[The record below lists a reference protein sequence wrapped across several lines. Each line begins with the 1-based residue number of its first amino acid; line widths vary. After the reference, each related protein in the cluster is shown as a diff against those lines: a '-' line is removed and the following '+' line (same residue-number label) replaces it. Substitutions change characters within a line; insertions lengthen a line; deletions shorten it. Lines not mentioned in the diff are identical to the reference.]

1 MSADLTKPTG
11 RPVAAPFT
19 EHRSHPRYP
28 FTASVEVSETES
40 GTTNKARVSDIGL
53 GGCYVDTNSPFSSGT
68 SVKVRIIREKKSFQA
83 LGKVV
88 YSLPGMGMGIQFIT
102 VEPEQLWILEKWVAE
117 VAGEPFPESDAL
129 EQHEEPHPIPESANQ
144 TSNQNFVL
152 HELII
157 ALMRH
162 GVLGD
167 AEGKAMLQRLL
178 R

>member
-1 MSADLTKPTG
+1 MSADLTKPTA

-102 VEPEQLWILEKWVAE
+102 VEPEQLWILGKWVAE
-117 VAGEPFPESDAL
+117 VAGARVRCVGAGRRTAS
-129 EQHEEPHPIPESANQ
+129 HPRNPRIRRATRILFFTN
-144 TSNQNFVL
+144 
-152 HELII
+152 
-157 ALMRH
+157 
-162 GVLGD
+162 
-167 AEGKAMLQRLL
+167 
-178 R
+178 